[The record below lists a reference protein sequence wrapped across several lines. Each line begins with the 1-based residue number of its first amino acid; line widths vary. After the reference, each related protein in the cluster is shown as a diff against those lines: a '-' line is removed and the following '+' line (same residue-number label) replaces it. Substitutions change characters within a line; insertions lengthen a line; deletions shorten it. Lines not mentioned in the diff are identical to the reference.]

1 MVLKA
6 LSISVVTL
14 FIGGCFGG
22 GGGGGGSSA
31 SISQFVKYSE
41 TPAGTT
47 IAFTNAQTQEMTY
60 TYNVG
65 TSNVTGIGVPT
76 SVKTTGSVSETYD
89 ASGDLTSSAIISSEG
104 TSLSYGAGDT
114 QADWNLNPKV
124 SLLTNAAGSE
134 YILYSNPTL
143 SGYDYQNYGV
153 WVTGG
158 GTGSGKVGSLSVGL
172 VADSSII
179 PTSGTATY
187 TGTSAG
193 FYAGDTFAPGDS
205 AHTDYFVDADVAMTA
220 NFAAGT
226 ITFATS
232 NSVLTNDFVST
243 YSDPSGVLDLTGTL
257 AISGNQFTGVVTNG
271 ASLSGHS
278 TGRFYGDT
286 TEVGGTFLVQESG
299 LGSNKDSYIGGFGAK
314 QSP

>member
-41 TPAGTT
+41 TPTGTT

-60 TYNVG
+60 TYDVG
-65 TSNVTGIGVPT
+65 TSTVTDFGAPT

-89 ASGDLTSSAIISSEG
+89 ASGDLTSSAITSSEG

-114 QADWNLNPKV
+114 QADWVLNPKV

-158 GTGSGKVGSLSVGL
+158 GTGSGRVGSLSVGL

-193 FYAGDTFAPGDS
+193 FYAGNSFDESHGAN
-205 AHTDYFVDADVAMTA
+205 TDYFVDADVAMTA

-232 NSVLTNDFVST
+232 NSVLTNDYVST
-243 YSDPSGVLDLTGTL
+243 YSDSSGVLDLTGTL
-257 AISGNQFTGVVTNG
+257 AISGNQFTGPVSNSG
-271 ASLSGHS
+271 SLAGNA
-278 TGRFYGDT
+278 TGRFYGDA
-286 TEVGGTFLVQESG
+286 TEVGGTFFAQEPLPDKST
-299 LGSNKDSYIGGFGAK
+299 YIGGFGATIN
-314 QSP
+314 P